1 MYILLISTYELGH
14 QPFNLALLASHLLQA
29 GHQVQCLDLAVQGFE
44 AEKVRRAEFIGISA
58 PMHTALRL
66 GFLTARRVRQINPA
80 AHINFYGLYAGLNAS
95 YLLDTV
101 ADSAVGGE
109 YEQALVTLVNA
120 ITQGDSGVIAGVER
134 PAASGG
140 THFPRQKFIVPTRH
154 LLPPLSQYARL
165 AINGEQR
172 LAGYVEASRGCA
184 HKCRHCPITP
194 VYDGRLRILQQDTV
208 LADIEQLV
216 RMGAQHITFGDPDFL
231 NGVKH
236 SLRIV
241 REMRACWSDL
251 TFDFTAKIE
260 HILEYQQ
267 LMPEFSR
274 LGCVFILSA
283 VESLNDGILVI
294 LDKGHSRADVEKAL
308 EITRSAG
315 IPLRPSLMPFTPWAT
330 RQDIIELIDFVE
342 KHGLI
347 AHIAPVQFSIRL
359 LLPPGSPLLALP
371 KTQPH
376 LQDFDEEKFTFLWK
390 HPDPAMDRLQK
401 AVATCVET
409 AANAGENIYET
420 FAKIRELGYRA
431 SGRRPIPQIDYPSSA
446 RMLPP
451 RLTEDWFC

>member
-1 MYILLISTYELGH
+1 MHILLISTYELGH
-14 QPFNLALLASHLLQA
+14 QPFNLASPAAHLLQA
-29 GHQVQCLDLAVQGFE
+29 GHQVQGLDLAVQGFD
-44 AEKVRRAEFIGISA
+44 AEKVRRANFIGISA

-66 GFLTARRVRQINPA
+66 GIPTARRVRQINPA

-101 ADSAVGGE
+101 ADSAIGGE

-120 ITQGDSGVIAGVER
+120 ITQGNSGVIAGVER
-134 PAASGG
+134 PATSGG
-140 THFPRQKFIVPTRH
+140 THFPRQKFLVPTRH
-154 LLPPLSQYARL
+154 LLPPLSRYARL

-194 VYDGRLRILQQDTV
+194 VYDGRLRILQPDVV

-216 RMGAQHITFGDPDFL
+216 KLEAQHITFGDPDFL

-241 REMRACWSDL
+241 REMQACWPNL

-260 HILEYQQ
+260 HILEYQH
-267 LMPEFSR
+267 LMPEFAR

-283 VESLNDGILVI
+283 VECLSDKVLAI

-315 IPLRPSLMPFTPWAT
+315 IPLRPSLMPFTPWTT

-347 AHIAPVQFSIRL
+347 AHIDPVQYSIRL
-359 LLPPGSPLLALP
+359 LLPPQSSLLALP
-371 KTQPH
+371 ETLPYLH
-376 LQDFDEEKFTFLWK
+376 GFDEEKFTFIWK
-390 HPDPAMDRLQK
+390 HPDPVMDQLQT
-401 AVATCVET
+401 AIATCVE
-409 AANAGENIYET
+409 AAVNAGENIYET
-420 FAKIRELGYRA
+420 FVKIRELGYRA
-431 SGRRPIPQIDYPSSA
+431 SGQRTISQIDYRSSA
-446 RMLPP
+446 RMHPP
-451 RLTEDWFC
+451 RLTESWFC